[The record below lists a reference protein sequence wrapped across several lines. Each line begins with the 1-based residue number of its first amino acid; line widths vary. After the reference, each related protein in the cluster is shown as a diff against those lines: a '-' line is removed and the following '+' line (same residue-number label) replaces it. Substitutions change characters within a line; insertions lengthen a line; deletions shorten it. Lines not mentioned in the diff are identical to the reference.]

1 MPYGGERALNDA
13 IAHLADVRGCCVFES
28 LLRDVSGGIIYLIP
42 LSLSAFEYLAALSRC
57 SE

>member
-28 LLRDVSGGIIYLIP
+28 LLRDVSGDYLIP